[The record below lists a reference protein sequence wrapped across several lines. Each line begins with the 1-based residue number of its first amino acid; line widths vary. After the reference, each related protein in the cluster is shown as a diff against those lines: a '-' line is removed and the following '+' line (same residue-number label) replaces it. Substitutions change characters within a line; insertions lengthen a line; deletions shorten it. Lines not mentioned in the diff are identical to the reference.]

1 MNGIQMYNPGDDNY
15 EAVEQVVTAAGSA
28 KSAATERYNEIAE
41 AFNAANTDA
50 YLSIL
55 DKDMRLS
62 NLEKVFFNRGL
73 VRDTDY
79 TLSRPAV
86 DIGGKKLHRE
96 ERPVLI
102 RKLSNAV
109 MRVV

>member
-1 MNGIQMYNPGDDNY
+1 MSDIQTYNPGDENY
-15 EAVEQVVTAAGSA
+15 AAVKQVVAAAGSA

-41 AFNAANTDA
+41 AFNSANVET

-102 RKLSNAV
+102 CKLSNAV